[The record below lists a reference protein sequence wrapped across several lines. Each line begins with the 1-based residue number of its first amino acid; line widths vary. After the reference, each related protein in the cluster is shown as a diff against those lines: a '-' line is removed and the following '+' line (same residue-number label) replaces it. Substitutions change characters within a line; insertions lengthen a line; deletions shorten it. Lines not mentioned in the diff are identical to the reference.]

1 MASQQQPRAQKE
13 QPWWVPRYQNRGKIE
28 QYLGDTQPFL
38 VEILAVRVMQVL
50 NGHVSLDWTYQNC
63 TLATVRSLSPGFR
76 WAYLLTGV
84 YMVLLSVFW
93 LETPLFFRYDLV
105 HDESTMIFGNATL
118 GVCMFLWSLDY
129 AVLAIGWLLVARA
142 GAQRRPGPE
151 RPELVLRVLCDAP
164 HGARRRKA
172 TQDGPHRRRGV
183 RRLLHRRVSRSV
195 RSRRTRSWGTYTRR
209 RNVWFAALL
218 GVQVLMLFISAL
230 GPTCAVSAALGGIQE
245 HSHLASIL
253 LSSRGLLLVPLTV
266 IWSIAAVIASFP
278 AVVLR
283 DVLA

>member
-93 LETPLFFRYDLV
+93 LETPLFFRHDLV
-105 HDESTMIFGNATL
+105 HDESTMIFGNTTL

-129 AVLAIGWLLVARA
+129 AVLAMGWLLVARA
-142 GAQRRPGPE
+142 GAHDGQGPNGLSWCCVCFAMPTTGRGGDRQHE
-151 RPELVLRVLCDAP
+151 RNLIVDVVCGIFFIIVFAL
-164 HGARRRKA
+164 GALTTHTILGHIYA
-172 TQDGPHRRRGV
+172 A
-183 RRLLHRRVSRSV
+183 
-195 RSRRTRSWGTYTRR
+195 

-218 GVQVLMLFISAL
+218 GVQALMLFISAL
-230 GPTCAVSAALGGIQE
+230 GDLCSIGSPWGIQE
-245 HSHLASIL
+245 HSQLASIL
-253 LSSRGLLLVPLTV
+253 LSFRGLLLVPLTV

-278 AVVLR
+278 PSYCETC
-283 DVLA
+283 

>member
-1 MASQQQPRAQKE
+1 MASLQQQPPRAQKE
-13 QPWWVPRYQNRGKIE
+13 QPWWVPRYQNHGKIE

-105 HDESTMIFGNATL
+105 HDESTMIFGNTTL

-129 AVLAIGWLLVARA
+129 AVLAMGWLLVARA
-142 GAQRRPGPE
+142 GAHDGQGPNGLSWCCACFAMPTTGRGGDRQHE
-151 RPELVLRVLCDAP
+151 GNLIVDVVCGIFFIIVFAL
-164 HGARRRKA
+164 GALTTHTILGHIYA
-172 TQDGPHRRRGV
+172 A
-183 RRLLHRRVSRSV
+183 
-195 RSRRTRSWGTYTRR
+195 

-218 GVQVLMLFISAL
+218 GVQALMLFISAL
-230 GPTCAVSAALGGIQE
+230 GDLCSIGSPWGIQE

-253 LSSRGLLLVPLTV
+253 LSFRGLLLVPLTV

-278 AVVLR
+278 PSYCETC
-283 DVLA
+283 